1 MLFGFNSTFFYG
13 QNVPETTISMSNK
26 QLVKRIFNLLKP
38 YKTRLAIAMFSMVM
52 VSVFGSAQAYLIKPL
67 IDKIF
72 ISKDTF
78 MLNMLPLVLI
88 LVFLCKGVFYYLYSS
103 ILDITGQNIIKNLR
117 NDIFAH
123 VHALPISFFH
133 KTPTGELI
141 SRVINDATLIQNA
154 VSRALI
160 GILKDMF
167 QVFGLLGVVFY
178 LNWKMA
184 AISLIFMP
192 LAIIPVVNFGKKFRQ
207 LSTNNQRTVA
217 GVSNIL
223 HETITGH
230 RVVKAFGME
239 NYETKRFAV
248 MVEKLFGIISKDI
261 KINSLQH
268 PIMELFGGIGIS
280 AVIWYGGHQV
290 ISGQSTPGTFLSF
303 MTALIMIYDPIKGVS
318 NINSP
323 IQQGLAAATRVFDLL
338 DIKPEIEDRP
348 GALIM
353 PPFQKKIEFKHVNF
367 SYDSDTKV
375 LKDIKLTVQ
384 AGEVLALV
392 GPSGGG
398 KTTLVNLIP
407 RFFEVSEGAIL
418 VDGLDLREVT
428 QKSLRQQL
436 AIVSQQT
443 VLFNDTVR
451 NNIAYGDLDR
461 SEDEIIAAAKAAN
474 ALDFIRELPKGFD
487 TMIGESGARLSG
499 GQQQRLSIA
508 RALLKN
514 APILILDEA
523 TSALDTESEHEVQK
537 ALDNLMQNRTTFV
550 IAHRLST
557 IRNADRII
565 VIQDGRIVEEGKH
578 DVLLGKSGVYKG
590 LHDMQFSA

>member
-1 MLFGFNSTFFYG
+1 
-13 QNVPETTISMSNK
+13 MSNK

-38 YKTRLAIAMFSMVM
+38 YKARLLIAMFSMVM
-52 VSVFGSAQAYLIKPL
+52 VSAFASAQAYLIKPL

-72 ISKDTF
+72 INKDAF
-78 MLNMLPLVLI
+78 MLNMLPLALV
-88 LVFLCKGVFYYLYSS
+88 LVFLFKGVFYYLYSS

-117 NDIFAH
+117 QDIFAH

-160 GILKDMF
+160 GTLKDLF
-167 QVFGLLGVVFY
+167 QVIGLLGVVLY
-178 LNWKMA
+178 LNWKL
-184 AISLIFMP
+184 AIVSFIFLP

-217 GVSNIL
+217 KVSNIL

-230 RVVKAFGME
+230 RIVKAFGME
-239 NYETKRFAV
+239 NYETGRFSA
-248 MVEKLFGIISKDI
+248 MVEKLFGIIVKDI

-268 PIMELFGGIGIS
+268 PIMELFGGVGIS

-290 ISGQSTPGTFLSF
+290 IAGQSTPGTFLSF

-318 NINSP
+318 DINSP

-338 DIKPEIEDRP
+338 DIQPEIEDRP
-348 GALIM
+348 GALCL
-353 PPFQKKIEFKHVNF
+353 PDFKEEIEFRHVDF
-367 SYDSDTKV
+367 SYDRETKV
-375 LKDIKLTVQ
+375 LKDINLKVK

-407 RFFEVSEGAIL
+407 RFFEVSQGAIMI
-418 VDGLDLREVT
+418 DGHDLRDVT
-428 QKSLRQQL
+428 QKSLREQL

-443 VLFNDTVR
+443 ILFNDSVR
-451 NNIAYGDLDR
+451 NNIAYGDLTR
-461 SEDEIIAAAKAAN
+461 SEDEIIAAAQAAN

-537 ALDNLMQNRTTFV
+537 ALDNLMKDRTTFV

-565 VIQDGRIVEEGKH
+565 VIQDGRIVEEGRH
-578 DVLLGKSGVYKG
+578 EALLSRSGVYKM
-590 LHDMQFSA
+590 LHDMQFSKRLSGKLSEEDGC

>member
-1 MLFGFNSTFFYG
+1 MPNDKTLFKRVLTL
-13 QNVPETTISMSNK
+13 
-26 QLVKRIFNLLKP
+26 LVP
-38 YKTRLAIAMFSMVM
+38 YKKQLAIAMVSMIM
-52 VSVFGSAQAYLIKPL
+52 VSGFGSAQAYLIKPL

-72 ISKDTF
+72 INKDEF
-78 MLNMLPLVLI
+78 MLNMLPLALVS
-88 LVFLCKGVFYYLYSS
+88 VFLLKGVFYYAYTST
-103 ILDITGQNIIKNLR
+103 LDIVGQSIIKDLR
-117 NDIFAH
+117 KKIFIH
-123 VHALPISFFH
+123 VHNLPISFFH

-141 SRVINDATLIQNA
+141 ARVVNDATLIQNA

-160 GILKDMF
+160 GILKDLF
-167 QVFGLLGVVFY
+167 QVIGLLGVVFY

-184 AISLIFMP
+184 LVAIVFLPF
-192 LAIIPVVNFGKKFRQ
+192 AVIPVVHFGRKFRQ
-207 LSTNNQRTVA
+207 LSTNNQETVA
-217 GVSNIL
+217 KVSNIL

-230 RVVKAFGME
+230 RIVKAFGME
-239 NYETKRFAV
+239 KYETKRFST
-248 MVEKLFGIISKDI
+248 MVEKLFGIIVKDI

-268 PIMELFGGIGIS
+268 PIMELFGGVGIS

-290 ISGQSTPGTFLSF
+290 ISGQSTPGTFLAF

-338 DIKPEIEDRP
+338 DIKPEIEDKP
-348 GALIM
+348 NAIPL
-353 PPFQKKIEFKHVNF
+353 PPFSKSIEFKDISF
-367 SYDSDTKV
+367 SYDLENFV
-375 LKDIKLTVQ
+375 LQGVNLTVPVGQ
-384 AGEVLALV
+384 VLAIV

-407 RFFEVSEGAIL
+407 RFFEVTKGEIII
-418 VDGLDLREVT
+418 DGQDIRDITL
-428 QKSLRQQL
+428 KSLRKQL

-443 VLFNDTVR
+443 ILFNDTIR
-451 NNIAYGDLDR
+451 NNIAYGDPNR
-461 SEDEIIAAAKAAN
+461 PEEEIIAAAKAAH
-474 ALDFIRELPKGFD
+474 ALDFIQKLPDGFD
-487 TMIGESGARLSG
+487 TIIGESGAKLSG
-499 GQQQRLSIA
+499 GQQQRVSIA

-537 ALDNLMQNRTTFV
+537 ALENLMKNRTTFV

-565 VIQDGRIVEEGKH
+565 VIQDGCIVEQGKH
-578 DVLLGKSGVYKG
+578 DVLLDKSGVYKS
-590 LHDMQFSA
+590 LHDMQFREIG